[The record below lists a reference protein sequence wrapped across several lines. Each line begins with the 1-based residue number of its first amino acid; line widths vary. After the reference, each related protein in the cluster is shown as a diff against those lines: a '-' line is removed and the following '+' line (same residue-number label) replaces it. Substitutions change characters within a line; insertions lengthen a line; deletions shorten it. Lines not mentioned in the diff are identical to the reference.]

1 MNVEEYSAVITELE
15 AFVGDIQA
23 MDLTSRYMKMTSLP
37 TNQPIYGENKD
48 DIIIKVANTL
58 GLDEDYFRSNAKV
71 SKGIDLFLTISLPV
85 NNSMLKKSYSITVS
99 DSKGNH
105 VNPLK

>member
-1 MNVEEYSAVITELE
+1 MNVEEYSAVITEVD
-15 AFVGDIQA
+15 AFVGDNQA
-23 MDLTSRYMKMTSLP
+23 MDLASRYMKMTSIP
-37 TNQPIYGENKD
+37 TNQLIYGENKD

-71 SKGIDLFLTISLPV
+71 SKGIDLFLTISL
-85 NNSMLKKSYSITVS
+85 LGGKSYSITVS
-99 DSKGNH
+99 DSKGKH